1 MTTNGETNYTGCW
14 TCRLRRKKCDKIRPV
29 CGCCEALGIQCHS
42 DTRKPEWMKNGT
54 KQREMAQR
62 IKAEVKRSAAR
73 RRSKKLMQRIARDL
87 EEEEDVQPEI
97 AETGSLTEP
106 ARETDSTSTDSNG
119 EHAWRAES
127 SNTSLLSNINAG
139 HDASRVA
146 FEPSHSADGSPQGP
160 LDYSTVPDSHRLFQR
175 LDNELE
181 LSFMMIYLDYTFPVL
196 FPFYTPTIFDGGRS
210 WLLVLPMKIRALYHT
225 TLSLTSYFFSNVPI
239 SSGPAYSSC
248 ISIANGEQRKQID
261 LAVKMVQYDLQNI
274 NSRGVHYDLV
284 ESAYLLE
291 SIVQLLIYESLV
303 ATSETW
309 RMHLDAGIVL
319 FEGIVKSDSGN
330 ITALLD
336 LMEQR
341 SSLPMVTS
349 GYTLWNSD
357 QASFRFFSA
366 VLLLADIFS
375 ATALGQ
381 PPRLRD
387 YHDDLL
393 TKLHQEEKTLLQL
406 EDFFGCQSWA
416 LRQIGEIAA
425 LDAWKKD
432 MKTRRTL
439 SISQLVKRASA
450 IEQELQN
457 GLDSLN
463 STSGSDIPTLKQ
475 LDLPKALN
483 PACTHQTACAH
494 DTIKLITRIWTYAA
508 RMYLHVVLSGW
519 QIAATEIREDV
530 ARMLDFFAMLP
541 SPSLLRSLAWPL
553 CVAGCLAG
561 EEQEAAFRG
570 LIISMGPIGT
580 LGTMREVLRILEYTW
595 RDRESVDIDTW
606 DVVACLRSGGHVVLL
621 I

>member
-1 MTTNGETNYTGCW
+1 
-14 TCRLRRKKCDKIRPV
+14 
-29 CGCCEALGIQCHS
+29 
-42 DTRKPEWMKNGT
+42 
-54 KQREMAQR
+54 
-62 IKAEVKRSAAR
+62 
-73 RRSKKLMQRIARDL
+73 MQRIARDL
-87 EEEEDVQPEI
+87 EEGEEDVQPEI

-106 ARETDSTSTDSNG
+106 TRETTNDSNSN
-119 EHAWRAES
+119 EEPAWRVDC
-127 SNTSLLSNINAG
+127 SNTSPTSNTNAEL
-139 HDASRVA
+139 DAPGVD
-146 FEPSHSADGSPQGP
+146 FDHSTDGSPPGP
-160 LDYSTVPDSHRLFQR
+160 LDYSTAPDSHRLFQR

-309 RMHLDAGIVL
+309 RMHLEAGIVL

-330 ITALLD
+330 ISALLD

-349 GYTLWNSD
+349 SYTLWNSD

-366 VLLLADIFS
+366 VLLLADIVS

-393 TKLHQEEKTLLQL
+393 TKLDQEEKPLLQL

-416 LRQIGEIAA
+416 PRQIGEIAA

-439 SISQLVKRASA
+439 TISQLVKRASA

-483 PACTHQTACAH
+483 SACTHQTACAH
-494 DTIKLITRIWTYAA
+494 DTIKLITRIWAYTA

-519 QIAATEIREDV
+519 QIAASEIRDDV

-580 LGTMREVLRILEYTW
+580 LGTMREVLRIMEYTW
-595 RDRESVDIDTW
+595 RDRERVDIDTW
-606 DVVACLRSGGHVVLL
+606 DIAACLRSGGHVVLL

>member
-14 TCRLRRKKCDKIRPV
+14 TCRLRRKKCDKVRPV

-62 IKAEVKRSAAR
+62 IKAEVKRSASR

-87 EEEEDVQPEI
+87 EEGEEDVQPEI
-97 AETGSLTEP
+97 PETGSLTEP
-106 ARETDSTSTDSNG
+106 TRETTNDSNSN
-119 EHAWRAES
+119 EEPAWRVVS
-127 SNTSLLSNINAG
+127 SNTSPPSNSNAG
-139 HDASRVA
+139 LDAPGVG
-146 FEPSHSADGSPQGP
+146 FDHSTDGSPPGP
-160 LDYSTVPDSHRLFQR
+160 LDYSTAPDSHRLFQR

-366 VLLLADIFS
+366 VLLLADIVS

-387 YHDDLL
+387 CHDDLL
-393 TKLHQEEKTLLQL
+393 TKLYQEGKPLLQL
-406 EDFFGCQSWA
+406 QDFFGCQSWA

-432 MKTRRTL
+432 MKTRRTFT
-439 SISQLVKRASA
+439 ISQLVKGASA

-494 DTIKLITRIWTYAA
+494 DTIKLITRIWAYAA

-519 QIAATEIREDV
+519 QIAAPEIRDDV

-561 EEQEAAFRG
+561 EEQEATFRG

-580 LGTMREVLRILEYTW
+580 LGTMSEVLRILEYTW
-595 RDRESVDIDTW
+595 RDRERVDIDTC
-606 DVVACLRSGGHVVLL
+606 DIAACLRSGGHVVLL

>member
-1 MTTNGETNYTGCW
+1 MPTNGERDYTGCW
-14 TCRLRRKKCDKIRPV
+14 TCRIRRKKCDKTRPV
-29 CGCCEALGIQCHS
+29 CRGCEALGIQCHS
-42 DTRKPEWMKNGT
+42 DTRKPEWMENGT

-87 EEEEDVQPEI
+87 EGEEEDARPETSE
-97 AETGSLTEP
+97 AGS
-106 ARETDSTSTDSNG
+106 
-119 EHAWRAES
+119 AWRAES
-127 SNTSLLSNINAG
+127 SNTSPPSNISAQQ
-139 HDASRVA
+139 DAPRVA
-146 FEPSHSADGSPQGP
+146 FETSRSDNGSPLGP
-160 LDYSTVPDSHRLFQR
+160 LDYSTVPDSHRLSQR

-210 WLLVLPMKIRALYHT
+210 WLLVLPLKIQALYHA

-239 SSGPAYSSC
+239 SSGPAYNSC

-274 NSRGVHYDLV
+274 NSRGVHHDLV

-291 SIVQLLIYESLV
+291 SIVQLLVYESLV

-319 FEGIVKSDSGN
+319 FEGIVKSDFGN
-330 ITALLD
+330 MCSLLD

-366 VLLLADIFS
+366 VLLLADIIS
-375 ATALGQ
+375 STALGQ

-387 YHDDLL
+387 YHEDIL
-393 TKLHQEEKTLLQL
+393 TKQYQRGEPPLQL
-406 EDFFGCQSWA
+406 EDFFGCQSWV

-439 SISQLVKRASA
+439 TISQLVKRAST
-450 IEQELQN
+450 IEQEIHD
-457 GLDSLN
+457 GLDRLN
-463 STSGSDIPTLKQ
+463 STSGVDFPALKQ

-483 PACTHQTACAH
+483 PACTHQTACAQ
-494 DTIKLITRIWTYAA
+494 DTIKLVTRIWAYAA
-508 RMYLHVVLSGW
+508 RIYLHVVLSGW
-519 QIAATEIREDV
+519 QIAAPEIHEDV
-530 ARMLDFFAMLP
+530 ALMLDLFALLP
-541 SPSLLRSLAWPL
+541 SPSLLQSLAWPL
-553 CVAGCLAG
+553 CVAGCLAE
-561 EEQEAAFRG
+561 EEQEAAFRA
-570 LIISMGPIGT
+570 LVVSMGPIGT

-595 RDRESVDIDTW
+595 RARERVDTDTW
-606 DVVACLRSGGHVVLL
+606 DVAACLRSGGHVVLL